1 MGHGQ
6 GGGAARRR
14 VPAHH
19 ADAAAANGKGGRGGE
34 QDVWRQ
40 WAMGRGGAAHRTTR
54 SRCLRRRLVSA
65 KRREARQKTQGR
77 WHRCGSRRA
86 KRTHPRHA
94 LVRHTLEQADVEVHP
109 AGARRGRVRGAAR
122 GGAARRLDGRRRRTH
137 PTRRSESEGRW
148 ASVSCRGARGR
159 GGVCA
164 ARQRTTPSIFVNGRA
179 AVVCQSDGERRIR
192 LFSVSR
198 MRLSAEKRVVRMG
211 WLGPRVAGLRS
222 RRRNRTLAV
231 ERICGRKKDCL
242 EKSEVRCGGARGYEA
257 HPESGRSPPDVHCN
271 PSASPGTP

>member
-1 MGHGQ
+1 M
-6 GGGAARRR
+6 
-14 VPAHH
+14 
-19 ADAAAANGKGGRGGE
+19 
-34 QDVWRQ
+34 
-40 WAMGRGGAAHRTTR
+40 
-54 SRCLRRRLVSA
+54 
-65 KRREARQKTQGR
+65 
-77 WHRCGSRRA
+77 
-86 KRTHPRHA
+86 
-94 LVRHTLEQADVEVHP
+94 
-109 AGARRGRVRGAAR
+109 
-122 GGAARRLDGRRRRTH
+122 
-137 PTRRSESEGRW
+137 
-148 ASVSCRGARGR
+148 SCRGVRGR

-271 PSASPGTP
+271 PSASPGTLGPQKRRRACCEAGGGGILRQAYNAATGRRWRAPEDILARRGEGRRLGHRGGVGHGGGCWWWW